1 MPRGLTEEEI
11 IEQLVDA
18 GWSRHEAEDE
28 VKRMFKEDAEEGED
42 ELPF

>member
-1 MPRGLTEEEI
+1 MPRELTEEEM

-18 GWSRHEAEDE
+18 GWSRHKAEDE
-28 VKRMFKEDAEEGED
+28 VKRILKEDAEEGED